1 MGRKGWGNS
10 TKPQRLRARSIAAA
24 KGEQARLKTKVE
36 AALAK
41 QEWVAVAKGTFSG
54 SDEEGPSP
62 APCKLLQRHCASCN
76 TLFKDA
82 KLLAQHAC
90 SSATAQQSNVDVELK
105 GSVIEPTPVATKGT
119 ILASLANLANLA
131 SPATSSRHT
140 VRSCSEQSNTQ

>member
-10 TKPQRLRARSIAAA
+10 AKPQRLRARSIAAA
-24 KGEQARLKTKVE
+24 KGEQARLKTKVG

-41 QEWVAVAKGTFSG
+41 QEWVAVAKDIFSD

-62 APCKLLQRHCASCN
+62 ASCKLLQRHCASCS

-82 KLLAQHAC
+82 KLLAQHTC
-90 SSATAQQSNVDVELK
+90 SSATAQQSNVDVELE

-119 ILASLANLANLA
+119 ILASLTSLANLAN
-131 SPATSSRHT
+131 PATSSRHT
-140 VRSCSEQSNTQ
+140 ARSCSEQSNTQ